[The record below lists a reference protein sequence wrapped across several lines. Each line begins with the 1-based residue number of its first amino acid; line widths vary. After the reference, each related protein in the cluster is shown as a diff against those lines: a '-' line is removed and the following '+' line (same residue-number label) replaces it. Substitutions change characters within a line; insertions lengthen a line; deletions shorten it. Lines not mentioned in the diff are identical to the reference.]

1 MDSNQ
6 MYLSFFLPSPNE
18 ISNTVFG
25 WFSSSSSK
33 KRKKPPSDSLKK
45 MSSMSPK
52 KIEKEEKN
60 PVAASLSNINENR
73 SKSSHFLP
81 NNRDILLGPLPDDFL
96 QFDTTS
102 RQRHIEENE
111 RTALA
116 IAQQQ
121 HPVCPPGH
129 TFQSMMSTD
138 AIVGKLDLM
147 ILEAKLV
154 KNYGLT
160 RMDPYVRIR
169 FGMNQIYESQT
180 CVNGSKNPKWNQMF
194 HVFLPEGV
202 DSFHLQ
208 IMDEKTFSDDEEIAF
223 LHYEIPEA
231 VLKHSKTKEE
241 WIDLQGRQGKEG
253 VIGFVIKFT
262 PIPAS
267 RTALNHPGL
276 PVSITQVIPGVNI
289 TPTPV
294 VRTQGTNL
302 PPVYVNRS
310 QGPPAPPVVIPE
322 EDVNQLRDMFP
333 SVDVEVIKTLLD
345 NERGNKDRVIDQLL
359 SLTNN

>member
-1 MDSNQ
+1 MIYTN
-6 MYLSFFLPSPNE
+6 YFFPSPNE
-18 ISNTVFG
+18 VSDTIFG
-25 WFSSSSSK
+25 LFC
-33 KRKKPPSDSLKK
+33 PSSLKK
-45 MSSMSPK
+45 KKKPSPSLQRMSSTSPK
-52 KIEKEEKN
+52 RIEGEEKS
-60 PVAASLSNINENR
+60 PAAGSLSNMNGNR
-73 SKSSHFLP
+73 SISSRFLQD
-81 NNRDILLGPLPDDFL
+81 NRDVLLGPLPDDFL
-96 QFDTTS
+96 RFDATS
-102 RQRHIEENE
+102 RQRQIEEDE

-121 HPVCPPGH
+121 QHPVCPPGY
-129 TFQSMMSTD
+129 TFRSMMSTD
-138 AIVGKLDLM
+138 PIIGRLDLM

-180 CVNGSKNPKWNQMF
+180 CVNGSKNPKWNKMF

-223 LHYEIPEA
+223 LHYEIPED
-231 VLKHSKTKEE
+231 VLKHSKMKEE

-262 PIPAS
+262 PIPVS
-267 RTALNHPGL
+267 RTALNQPGL
-276 PVSITQVIPGVNI
+276 PVSITQVVPGVNI
-289 TPTPV
+289 TPAPV
-294 VRTQGTNL
+294 VLTQGTNL
-302 PPVYVNRS
+302 PPVYVDRN
-310 QGPPAPPVVIPE
+310 QGPPAPPVVISE
-322 EDVNQLRDMFP
+322 EDINQLRDMFP

-345 NERGNKDRVIDQLL
+345 NERGNKDRVINQLL